1 MSNGVPDLLDD
12 RSATSRLL
20 RGKVPRLCSFD
31 DRTVRSGI
39 QRFDKILY
47 APQQVRRDLPCEEDA
62 AAGLLEIGAGGLNRI
77 IRLCGNLFAAVSWHA
92 GVLAGPIVETKS
104 GSIEG
109 VDKGGASAFLGVPFA
124 APPVGNLR
132 WRAPTPVAKWTGAR
146 PANGYGPDCIQEPM
160 SSPPGPGFVNPSSE
174 DCLYLNIWRPRASG
188 ERLPVMVWIH
198 GGAFIMGAGSFPSY
212 DGADFARKGVIL
224 VTLNYRLGRFGTF
237 AHPALRR
244 EQAGHPVADFGLL
257 DQIAALAWVRD
268 NIASFGGD
276 ASNVT
281 IFGESA
287 GASSVNFLMASPLAR
302 GLFAKAIS
310 ESGGSSNN
318 LKTFAAAEAEGAAWA
333 KAAGV
338 ADDDIEV
345 LRALPA
351 DKVWDGPVTTVASP
365 VIDGTVLTQS
375 TDDAFHVG
383 AVAQVPY
390 LVGANSQEES
400 LLRWL
405 PGLDEAFLKTL
416 GERGDAALSLY
427 EATGLD
433 RKTAVAKLWGEAAM
447 VEPARFRARQT
458 ARRGAATWL
467 YHYGYVPDAAAG
479 TTTGAGHEAEIEM
492 VFNNPDQ
499 RWPKPWS
506 TRDAAMAET
515 IQAYWINFAR
525 TGNPNG
531 PGLPT
536 WPAYTLK
543 DDTLMAFSTAGAV
556 AAERFG
562 KGRLDLLE
570 AAYAERKSWAPAP

>member
-1 MSNGVPDLLDD
+1 MNRMIRFCGVLL
-12 RSATSRLL
+12 
-20 RGKVPRLCSFD
+20 
-31 DRTVRSGI
+31 
-39 QRFDKILY
+39 
-47 APQQVRRDLPCEEDA
+47 
-62 AAGLLEIGAGGLNRI
+62 
-77 IRLCGNLFAAVSWHA
+77 AVMSWHA
-92 GVLAGPIVETKS
+92 SALAGPIVATKS

-109 VDKGGASAFLGVPFA
+109 VDKDGASAFLGVPFA

-132 WRAPTPVAKWTGAR
+132 WRPPAPIIQWTGVR
-146 PANGYGPDCIQEPM
+146 PANSFGPDCVQEPM
-160 SSPPGPGFVNPSSE
+160 SSPPAPGFVNPTSE
-174 DCLYLNIWRPRASG
+174 DCLYLNVWRPTVSG
-188 ERLPVMVWIH
+188 DRLPVMVWIY

-212 DGADFARKGVIL
+212 DGAALAKKGVIL

-244 EQAGHPVADFGLL
+244 EQAGRPIADFGLL

-287 GASSVNFLMASPLAR
+287 GASSVNFLMASPLAK

-310 ESGGSSNN
+310 ESGGSSGN

-333 KAAGV
+333 KTAGV
-338 ADDDIEV
+338 ADNDLEG
-345 LRALPA
+345 LRALLA
-351 DKVWDGPVTTVASP
+351 DKVWDGPVTAVASP
-365 VIDGTVLTQS
+365 VIDGTVVLQS
-375 TDDAFHVG
+375 TDDAFHG
-383 AVAQVPY
+383 AAFAHIPY

-416 GERGDAALSLY
+416 GERGAAALSLY
-427 EATGLD
+427 EAEGLD
-433 RKTAVAKLWGEAAM
+433 RKAAVAKLWGEAAM
-447 VEPARFRARQT
+447 VEPARFRARQA

-467 YHYGYVPDAAAG
+467 YHYGYVPDAASGA
-479 TTTGAGHEAEIEM
+479 TTGAGHDAEIEM
-492 VFNNPDQ
+492 VFDNPDQ

-506 TRDAAMAET
+506 SDDAAMART
-515 IQAYWINFAR
+515 IQGYWINFAR

-536 WPAYTLK
+536 WPAYTAE
-543 DDTLMAFSTAGAV
+543 DDTLMAFSKAGAV
-556 AAERFG
+556 ATERFG
-562 KGRLDLLE
+562 QGRLDLLE
-570 AAYAERKSWAPAP
+570 AAYAERKSWAPAR